1 MLDAI
6 LYFLWAV
13 LFAGVITSAFTDTKN
28 PK

>member
-6 LYFLWAV
+6 ILTLWV
-13 LFAGVITSAFTDTKN
+13 ILFAGVITSAFTDTKN